1 MTHVTIE
8 RAKLEKVFYALTA
21 AKHGNLD
28 GEWTEE
34 VLAICKQAL
43 AKQPMRRV
51 GVVEPLM
58 GTMRT
63 VIWDEG
69 MIPLAG
75 TTLWVKDE

>member
-1 MTHVTIE
+1 MHYTD
-8 RAKLEKVFYALTA
+8 K
-21 AKHGNLD
+21 
-28 GEWTEE
+28 E
-34 VLAICKQAL
+34 VLQKALIALESCSGAPHWEELQSTVTALKQAL

-75 TTLWVKDE
+75 TTLWAKDE